1 MGAIYAGGVHS
12 DPSAGDHQQAAWR
25 GGGGDGGVQAQT
37 ARWWQVR
44 SEPQVMCNS
53 TVEQNSVQLYCKTE
67 QCITL
72 L

>member
-44 SEPQVMCNS
+44 SEPQVI
-53 TVEQNSVQLYCKTE
+53 V
-67 QCITL
+67 
-72 L
+72 